1 LNFLVSSAAVE
12 ARLSVVTDSGW
23 WDPMNDSPGNPM
35 QVLYAEPDLEQQLS
49 AISLEVFGEP
59 LTLARVPGSQIRL
72 HVGTTAHP
80 AEIVPSDAYM
90 QDLQRLPLVQHQG
103 DGIRSFIGIMLTLVA
118 ASYPIV
124 LIDEPE
130 AFLHP
135 PQARLLGR
143 KLAAEARDRAQV
155 IIATHSI
162 DVLLGLLDA
171 DDASVTIARL
181 TRQGDV
187 NPVAVLSPD
196 QLRELWRDPLL
207 RYSNVLDGLF
217 HRGVVL

>member
-1 LNFLVSSAAVE
+1 
-12 ARLSVVTDSGW
+12 
-23 WDPMNDSPGNPM
+23 
-35 QVLYAEPDLEQQLS
+35 
-49 AISLEVFGEP
+49 
-59 LTLARVPGSQIRL
+59 
-72 HVGTTAHP
+72 
-80 AEIVPSDAYM
+80 M